1 MSRSVFEYYHNF
13 WTTSPEPSEEELPRQ
28 LVFGV
33 GDQLGLEQDDTS
45 SDNDEY
51 LALVCFLNS

>member
-1 MSRSVFEYYHNF
+1 MSRSIFELYHL
-13 WTTSPEPSEEELPRQ
+13 WAASPDPSEEELPRE

-33 GDQLGLEQDDTS
+33 GDELGLEQDDTS
-45 SDNDEY
+45 SDNDVY